1 MKKLYC
7 VLVRSILEYS
17 AVTINSQISKYQ
29 SNRLEKIQK
38 QCLRIMY
45 GYGKSYTELLQL
57 SGLRPLSERREEQ
70 FGRFAVNAAK
80 NPVYAAW
87 FPLNEGRLGTRNRK
101 IYREK
106 IATTDRLYNSPIYS
120 MRRYLNGTPY
130 HDRFNNENYQ
140 DLSHM
145 FNDPY

>member
-1 MKKLYC
+1 
-7 VLVRSILEYS
+7 
-17 AVTINSQISKYQ
+17 
-29 SNRLEKIQK
+29 
-38 QCLRIMY
+38 MY

-57 SGLRPLSERREEQ
+57 SGLRPLSERRNEQ
-70 FGRFAVNAAK
+70 FGKFAVNAVK
-80 NPVYAAW
+80 NPVYAGW

-106 IATTDRLYNSPIYS
+106 TATTDRLYNSPVYS

-130 HDRFNNENYQ
+130 HDRFNNPKYQ
-140 DLSHM
+140 DLSHV